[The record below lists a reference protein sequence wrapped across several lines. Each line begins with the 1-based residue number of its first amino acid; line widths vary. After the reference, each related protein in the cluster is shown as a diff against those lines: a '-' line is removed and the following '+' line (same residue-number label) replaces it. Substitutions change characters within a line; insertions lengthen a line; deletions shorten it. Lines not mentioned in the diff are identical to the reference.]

1 MIDIQNLTKLYNG
14 FKALDHLSLAIPQG
28 ELFCFLGPNGAGKT
42 TTIKILT
49 GLVHPD
55 SGTAQI
61 NGMDVCTNAPDV
73 KRTIGYIPDTPFLYE
88 RLTTSEFFLFYGE
101 LYDVPKERIHTERQ
115 RLFDVFGLDA
125 HRTALVRNLSHGLR
139 QRLLYATTFLHNPP
153 VLLIDEP
160 FVGLDPYTIRL
171 IKSMLREHTAE
182 GGTIL
187 LTTHILAIA
196 EDIADRI
203 GIIHKGNLI
212 EYGTLAEL
220 QGKHHGARL
229 EDIFLS
235 LTDGNMNLAKGE
247 GHSHSKTQ
255 NPTSIQ

>member
-1 MIDIQNLTKLYNG
+1 MIEISSLTKSYRG
-14 FKALDHLSLAIPQG
+14 FRALDALTLKIPDG

-55 SGTAQI
+55 NGTASIQ
-61 NGMDVCTNAPDV
+61 GMDIQKYAAEV
-73 KRTIGYIPDTPFLYE
+73 KKVIGYIPDTPFLYE

-101 LYDVPKERIHTERQ
+101 LYNLPTTQITQSCE
-115 RLFDVFGLDA
+115 RLFGIFGLDN
-125 HRTALVRNLSHGLR
+125 HRNALVRNLSHGLR
-139 QRLLYATTFLHNPP
+139 QRLIYATTFLHNPP

-160 FVGLDPYTIRL
+160 FVGLDPYTIKL
-171 IKSMLREHTAE
+171 IKSMLQEHTQK

-203 GIIHKGNLI
+203 GIIHEGKLVADGPLS
-212 EYGTLAEL
+212 TLQAEQ
-220 QGKHHGARL
+220 QGASL
-229 EDIFLS
+229 EDIFLQ
-235 LTDGNMNLAKGE
+235 LTDANQRK
-247 GHSHSKTQ
+247 
-255 NPTSIQ
+255 NPHVRA

>member
-1 MIDIQNLTKLYNG
+1 MIQIENLTKSYSG
-14 FKALDHLSLAIPQG
+14 FRALDELTLEIPGG

-55 SGTAQI
+55 Y
-61 NGMDVCTNAPDV
+61 GMARIQGLDTSRHATNV
-73 KRTIGYIPDTPFLYE
+73 KKVIGYIPDTPFLYE

-101 LYDVPKERIHTERQ
+101 LYDIPPQTILKERN
-115 RLFDVFGLDA
+115 RLFGIFGLDS
-125 HRTALVRNLSHGLR
+125 HRSALVRNLSHGLR
-139 QRLLYATTFLHNPP
+139 QRLIYATTFLHNPP

-160 FVGLDPYTIRL
+160 FVGLDPYTIKL
-171 IKSMLREHTAE
+171 IKSMLREHTSK

-203 GIIHKGNLI
+203 GIIHKGKLI
-212 EYGTLAEL
+212 AYGTLSEL
-220 QGKHHGARL
+220 QEEHQGASL
-229 EDIFLS
+229 EDIFLQ
-235 LTDGNMNLAKGE
+235 LTYAKPQE
-247 GHSHSKTQ
+247 HHHVR
-255 NPTSIQ
+255 P

>member
-1 MIDIQNLTKLYNG
+1 MIQIQNLTKSYSG
-14 FKALDHLSLAIPQG
+14 FRALDALTLDIPDG

-55 SGTAQI
+55 YGTARIQ
-61 NGMDVCTNAPDV
+61 GLDTNQHATDV
-73 KRTIGYIPDTPFLYE
+73 KKVIGYIPDTPFLYE

-101 LYDVPKERIHTERQ
+101 LYDIPPQTIIHERD
-115 RLFDVFGLDA
+115 RLFATFGLDN
-125 HRTALVRNLSHGLR
+125 HRSALVRNLSHGLR
-139 QRLLYATTFLHNPP
+139 QRLIYATTFLHNPP

-160 FVGLDPYTIRL
+160 FVGLDPYTIKL
-171 IKSMLREHTAE
+171 IKSMLREHTNQ

-203 GIIHKGNLI
+203 GIIHKGKLI
-212 EYGTLAEL
+212 AEGTLPEL
-220 QGKHHGARL
+220 QTEHQGASL
-229 EDIFLS
+229 EDIFLQV
-235 LTDGNMNLAKGE
+235 TYAKTE
-247 GHSHSKTQ
+247 ETSHVR
-255 NPTSIQ
+255 P

>member
-1 MIDIQNLTKLYNG
+1 MIQIDNLTKSYGGLR
-14 FKALDHLSLAIPQG
+14 ALDDLTLHIPDG

-49 GLVHPD
+49 GLVHQD
-55 SGTAQI
+55 HGSACIQ
-61 NGMDVCTNAPDV
+61 GMDTKKKATEV
-73 KRTIGYIPDTPFLYE
+73 KKIIGYIPDTPFLYE

-101 LYDVPKERIHTERQ
+101 LYDVPAKIISSERD
-115 RLFDVFGLDA
+115 RLFEVFGLDS
-125 HRTALVRNLSHGLR
+125 HRSALVRNLSHGLR
-139 QRLLYATTFLHNPP
+139 QRLIYATTFLHNPP

-171 IKSMLREHTAE
+171 IKSMLRTHTAQ

-203 GIIHKGNLI
+203 GIIHKGKLVAN
-212 EYGTLAEL
+212 GTLKDL
-220 QGKHHGARL
+220 QTEHQGARL
-229 EDIFLS
+229 EDIFLN
-235 LTDGNMNLAKGE
+235 LTYAKTGE
-247 GHSHSKTQ
+247 QKHVY
-255 NPTSIQ
+255 P